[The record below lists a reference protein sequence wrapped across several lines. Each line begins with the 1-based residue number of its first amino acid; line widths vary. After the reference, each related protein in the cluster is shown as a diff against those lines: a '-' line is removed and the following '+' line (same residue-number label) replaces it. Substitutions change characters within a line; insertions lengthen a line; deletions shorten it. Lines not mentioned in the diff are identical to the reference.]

1 MWFKL
6 AGATFTKNLGTMSS
20 LSQSYSISYTL
31 GTGLTKVSAPG
42 SVANDNATT
51 LTATFTLDTTNY
63 ELGTATV
70 TMGGTTL
77 TKDTDYT
84 LTLSST
90 TLTLTIPN
98 VSGSVSVTIGTNS
111 IGGGSAGDGDSSSG
125 DSGTYTVT
133 INPTPSNATVIMALG
148 MDSITTGTSKSNI
161 NSGNTVWYLIEKE
174 GYVTESGI
182 MTVSSNLTK
191 NISLTSYGA
200 SGTKIPITWY
210 PQEYYYSVSPVTS
223 YNTVTSMDRVTTS
236 NAPTINN
243 HKNYWSTQIFTKDT
257 LPNGSI
263 ITIATGYQYRP
274 DGVPDLSSQRTIS
287 NRPANVTTASVTVDD
302 AWWGNNEYVGF
313 NISSTSSVSLT
324 SKTEDDLN
332 NIFSITLP

>member
-111 IGGGSAGDGDSSSG
+111 IGGGSTGDSDTGSG
-125 DSGTYTVT
+125 DSGTTTPTIPEGYTLL
-133 INPTPSNATVIMALG
+133 PTTKYALG
-148 MDSITTGTSKSNI
+148 VTSTGTGRVSANNAKRFSTADDTKANGI
-161 NSGNTVWYLIEKE
+161 LIPAGSTMHLSGL
-174 GYVTESGI
+174 
-182 MTVSSNLTK
+182 
-191 NISLTSYGA
+191 A
-200 SGTKIPITWY
+200 SGTY
-210 PQEYYYSVSPVTS
+210 PLRFDYMYCTGNVACPAS
-223 YNTVTSMDRVTTS
+223 
-236 NAPTINN
+236 
-243 HKNYWSTQIFTKDT
+243 
-257 LPNGSI
+257 GS
-263 ITIATGYQYRP
+263 
-274 DGVPDLSSQRTIS
+274 
-287 NRPANVTTASVTVDD
+287 TTAIE
-302 AWWGNNEYVGF
+302 GLVGTASNF
-313 NISSTSSVSLT
+313 NSSNYFPMNTSGADTCDIVNSYGEDYYFWIGFAGLT
-324 SKTEDDLN
+324 LQEGILAAYDTY
-332 NIFSITLP
+332 TLSYKID